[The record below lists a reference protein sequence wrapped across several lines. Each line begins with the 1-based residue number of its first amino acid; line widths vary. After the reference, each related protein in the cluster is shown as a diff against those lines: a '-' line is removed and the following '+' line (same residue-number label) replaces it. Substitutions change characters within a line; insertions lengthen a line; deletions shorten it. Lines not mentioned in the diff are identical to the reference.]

1 MRISSAS
8 LLSVVLGVILSLSPI
23 YSGVGIAKAD
33 SVIATIPLTSD
44 PKGNDTSF
52 LDHNNITSNS
62 FNETSLP
69 PLTIPQQDVSL
80 YRDSIGTTHI
90 VGVLINPFTFP
101 IQAVQVTASAH
112 NANHQLISTG
122 STYADQP
129 DQLRPGEKSGFD
141 ISLTNGLENAFNYEL
156 AVSYEKAG
164 TLKPPALY
172 LYMGQSSI
180 DSGGTYHLLGE
191 VTNMGNTPT
200 SFVDVYAIFF
210 DGNDKVVDVEHTYTT
225 PSDLQPGQKA
235 PFDLTI
241 SSPNS
246 SLIRFVSFDAQSEDY
261 SLLSS
266 LPLMGLAG
274 K

>member
-1 MRISSAS
+1 MLTLAANHTMTQTMPTVQTEKLIS
-8 LLSVVLGVILSLSPI
+8 LQV
-23 YSGVGIAKAD
+23 AKATQ
-33 SVIATIPLTSD
+33 SAFTFE
-44 PKGNDTSF
+44 KGFSPYTETSF

-62 FNETSLP
+62 FNQTLLP
-69 PLTIPQQDVSL
+69 PLTISPQNVSL
-80 YRDSIGTTHI
+80 YRDSIGTIHI

-101 IQAVQVTASAH
+101 IQSVQVTASAH

-122 STYADQP
+122 STYANQP
-129 DQLRPGEKSGFD
+129 DQLRPREKSGFD
-141 ISLTNGLENAFNYEL
+141 IIVTSGLENAFNYEL
-156 AVSYEKAG
+156 SVSYEKAG
-164 TLKPPALY
+164 TLKPAALY

-200 SFVDVYAIFF
+200 SFVDVSAIFF
-210 DGNDKVVDVEHTYTT
+210 DVNDKVVDVEHTYTT

-246 SLIRFVSFDAQSEDY
+246 SLIRFVSLDVQSDDY
-261 SLLSS
+261 SLISS
-266 LPLMGLAG
+266 QSLLGLAG

>member
-1 MRISSAS
+1 MTISSIS
-8 LLSVVLGVILSLSPI
+8 VLSVVLSTIFSLSAT
-23 YSGVGIAKAD
+23 YSGISTANAL
-33 SVIATIPLTSD
+33 ASD
-44 PKGNDTSF
+44 PKGNETSF
-52 LDHNNITSNS
+52 LSYNNITGNS

-69 PLTIPQQDVSL
+69 PLNIPQQDVSL

-101 IQAVQVTASAH
+101 IQSVQVTASAH

-141 ISLTNGLENAFNYEL
+141 ISLTSGLENAFNYEL
-156 AVSYEKAG
+156 SVSYQKAG

-210 DGNDKVVDVEHTYTT
+210 DANDKVVDVEHTYTT

-246 SLIRFVSFDAQSEDY
+246 SLIRFFSLDAQSEDY

-266 LPLMGLAG
+266 LPLLGLAG

>member
-1 MRISSAS
+1 VS
-8 LLSVVLGVILSLSPI
+8 LLTLVTNHVMAQTMTTVQTEKQIGLQAASTTR
-23 YSGVGIAKAD
+23 IA
-33 SVIATIPLTSD
+33 
-44 PKGNDTSF
+44 F
-52 LDHNNITSNS
+52 FNNITSNS
-62 FNETSLP
+62 FNQTSLP
-69 PLTIPQQDVSL
+69 PLTISPQNASL
-80 YRDSIGTTHI
+80 YRDSIGTIHI

-101 IQAVQVTASAH
+101 IQSVQVTASAH

-122 STYADQP
+122 STYANQP
-129 DQLRPGEKSGFD
+129 DQLRPREKSGFD
-141 ISLTNGLENAFNYEL
+141 ISVTNGLENAFNYEL
-156 AVSYEKAG
+156 SVSYQRAG
-164 TLKPPALY
+164 TLKPAALY

-200 SFVDVYAIFF
+200 SFVDVSAIFF
-210 DGNDKVVDVEHTYTT
+210 DVNDKVVDVEHTYTT

-246 SLIRFVSFDAQSEDY
+246 SLIRFVSLDAQSDDY
-261 SLLSS
+261 SLISS
-266 LPLMGLAG
+266 QSLLGLAG